1 MKKEM
6 YAVYPYVMEWGNDFI
21 PSDADSEGSLTWF
34 CKIKHTMAE
43 DALALIITVIFFQRR

>member
-6 YAVYPYVMEWGNDFI
+6 YAVYAYVMEWGNDFI
-21 PSDADSEGSLTWF
+21 PSEGSLTWF